1 MYYPY
6 IRGKQNELIML
17 RENAELIAD
26 SNIHPILEPVKSNL
40 NPLVKTLHS
49 LLSEDCEFSIIINPK
64 CGNLQENLS
73 LLINELT
80 EEEILSH
87 KNVSIALILD
97 EEISLKE
104 IKDYLESYQNEK
116 ITLIHYGFS
125 QSKSLRSLLKEFNI
139 SFTHIFIEEFAQK
152 RYRKAFE
159 DDIRVLVRDGFK
171 KRPNREHPYKEHFS
185 ELHIMYEDEGMD
197 GFGDFLING
206 DEYSES
212 GGPAYAVAI
221 HLTYINE
228 DDDDDMLIKHYVSDR
243 KDSPANPG
251 GKFLEALEKLVSDDD
266 PHIFHSH
273 AHREFKKLAER
284 QHFPGLGY
292 VKKLS
297 MQHHV
302 ELIADFLR

>member
-6 IRGKQNELIML
+6 FRGKQNELIML
-17 RENAELIAD
+17 RENAELIAA
-26 SNIHPILEPVKSNL
+26 SNIHPIIEPVKNNL
-40 NPLVKTLHS
+40 NPLVKS
-49 LLSEDCEFSIIINPK
+49 LQLLLAENCEFSIIINPK
-64 CGNLQENLS
+64 CGDLQDNPS

-80 EEEILSH
+80 NEEILFH
-87 KNVSIALILD
+87 ENVSVALILD
-97 EEISLKE
+97 EEITLDD
-104 IKDYLESYQNEK
+104 IKGYLQLYQNVK

-125 QSKSLRSLLKEFNI
+125 QSKPLKSLLEQFNI
-139 SFTHIFIEEFAQK
+139 DLTHIFIEEFAQK
-152 RYRKAFE
+152 RYRKAFQ
-159 DDIRVLVRDGFK
+159 DDFRVLVRDGFK
-171 KRPNREHPYKEHFS
+171 KRPNREHPSKEHFS
-185 ELHIMYEDEGMD
+185 DLHIMYEDEGMN

-221 HLTYINE
+221 HLTYIDIE
-228 DDDDDMLIKHYVSDR
+228 DDDDMFIKHYVSDR
-243 KDSPANPG
+243 KDSPADPG
-251 GKFLEALEKLVSDDD
+251 GKFLEALEKLVNDSD
-266 PHIFHSH
+266 PNIFHSN

-302 ELIADFLR
+302 ELIADFLN